1 MTISRKIGL
10 HIFGGTSAPLGRPT
24 VVKLVD
30 PSEAYYRQVRAAV
43 GPDCL
48 IVVRWYHDAQPLDEP
63 AANALDWYRRHEW
76 FINAIPASERV
87 VYEGWN
93 EIGDAQAASY
103 AIFERARLQLL
114 HNIGRHGCVGNW
126 SVGCPDFG
134 AWPLYAPALA
144 VMNEG
149 DVVGLH
155 EYWSDHADIDNVWHV
170 RRFTLPPVAAHLG
183 NRRIVITECGR
194 DVVEN
199 KGAAGWQHT
208 TNEAGFLDDLR
219 RAGELYAA
227 CPNVIGATVYQT
239 GSVDPKWSAFNV
251 FHVWPRVVAEYD
263 SAPTPNIP
271 ESPDSSPQPQ
281 PSLPLS
287 LVPPIRRE
295 DIARNADGTPRITQR
310 WNPPTHYGI
319 DYSCVVGT
327 PIYASCDGIAYR
339 GSQPSGFGLYI
350 RVEDGNGLYVYCAH
364 LQAWAVADGALV
376 QAGDLIG
383 YSGNTGNS
391 TGPHLHFEVRRAAP
405 GAPRPTSVQGAID
418 PEPLLYWPED
428 AEPAPGPLPYLP
440 TNDPSM
446 LARVTPVE
454 RMQGIRWW
462 MEERR
467 RQHEAGE
474 REHADAIDLALI
486 EQMYVWEG
494 EG

>member
-239 GSVDPKWSAFNV
+239 GSVDPKWSSFNV

-287 LVPPIRRE
+287 LAPPIERAN
-295 DIARNADGTPRITQR
+295 IVRITQR
-310 WNPPTHYGI
+310 FTPPTHYGI
-319 DYSCVVGT
+319 DYSCYVGT
-327 PIYASCDGIAYR
+327 PIYAACDGVAYCETQYR
-339 GSQPSGFGLYI
+339 DGVPWGFGRYCRI
-350 RVEDGNGLYVYCAH
+350 EDGRGTYVYTAH
-364 LQAWAVADGALV
+364 LSEWAVASGQRV
-376 QAGDLIG
+376 TAGQLIG
-383 YSGNTGNS
+383 RSGNTGTS
-391 TGPHLHFEVRRAAP
+391 TGPHLHFEVREGGRDAWRAVDP
-405 GAPRPTSVQGAID
+405 DPLMVWPWDVE
-418 PEPLLYWPED
+418 PEPLPNDEQ
-428 AEPAPGPLPYLP
+428 GPPM
-440 TNDPSM
+440 M
-446 LARVTPVE
+446 LA
-454 RMQGIRWW
+454 QKARWW
-462 MEERR
+462 AEQMQREY
-467 RQHEAGE
+467 EAGNTE
-474 REHADAIDLALI
+474 RAQAIRLSLIDLL
-486 EQMYVWEG
+486 YRLEG
-494 EG
+494 ML